1 VGTIAS
7 FPAIAAG
14 AGATPLLILGLFEVI
29 LRHRRRA
36 LQAMLDHQLAMARL
50 GFMLLVVDDQEK
62 DPTVVGKCLDVL
74 KATGQ

>member
-1 VGTIAS
+1 MDTIAS

-14 AGATPLLILGLFEVI
+14 GATPVLVLGLFEVI

-36 LQAMLDHQLAMARL
+36 LQARLDHQLAMARL
-50 GFMLLVVDDQEK
+50 GFMLLVVGDQEK

-74 KATGQ
+74 KVAGQ